1 MYEINTRCVHRTTP
15 VGCLSP
21 RWKTLMDLNK
31 VTIIDYMYM
40 YQIGGVHLRLIRRSD
55 TGSEQG
61 LSASALS
68 ELDVPD

>member
-1 MYEINTRCVHRTTP
+1 
-15 VGCLSP
+15 
-21 RWKTLMDLNK
+21 MDLNK

-68 ELDVPD
+68 ELDVPDWLSVSSVS